1 MVCPIVNGKSTKGV
15 TFIELMVV
23 MAMVALLISIAVP
36 RYFAGLE
43 RSKEAVLR
51 EDLFVMR
58 EAMDQFYVDKGR
70 YPANLS
76 VLVEQRYIRALP
88 VDPITGSSDSWIE
101 IAAPQN
107 PLLISDVRSG
117 ADGTG
122 SDGQAYYE
130 W

>member
-1 MVCPIVNGKSTKGV
+1 MNGKSGQGF
-15 TFIELMVV
+15 TFVELMVV

-58 EAMDQFYVDKGR
+58 EVIDQFYIDKGSYPVNLEALVDKR
-70 YPANLS
+70 YL
-76 VLVEQRYIRALP
+76 RALP
-88 VDPITGSSDSWIE
+88 VDPITSSNDSWIE
-101 IAAPQN
+101 IVSPQN
-107 PLLISDVRSG
+107 PQLISDVRSG
-117 ADGTG
+117 ASGIG
-122 SDGQAYYE
+122 SDGQAYFD